1 MKSRVI
7 LLLSLVMAIFT
18 TFLFINYLQQNETK
32 GASAPDVTKVVV
44 AKEAIRQNQQM
55 SVELVELT
63 EVTKKD
69 VHPTT
74 LTSLEDVEGK
84 IATAAI
90 EKGEVILAH
99 RVQADEAEEKVVS
112 RKIKDGFRAV
122 SVGVNIV
129 QSVSNLIDPEDY
141 VDVIHSKILED
152 DSVETEQLLSK
163 VRVLAV
169 GRKLTETTAGEDE
182 GYVEYSS
189 VTLELKPDDA
199 KALIHA
205 SEEGLIHFTLH
216 SSILPTEEE

>member
-1 MKSRVI
+1 
-7 LLLSLVMAIFT
+7 MAIFT